1 MLRILVTLILGLTC
15 LWGALALWY
24 QAPGGRGWKSS
35 ISALWAAFGTL
46 CASAIWAGWPA
57 SGICAFAAAHAAL
70 LMWWKSL
77 SPSNE
82 RAWAD
87 DVAKMTNGTVEGGA
101 VTLHNVR
108 NFEWRTGDDYTQRWE
123 TRRYDLDRLVSLD
136 MVMSYWAGHAI
147 AHTLLSFGFDDG
159 SRVVFSVEIRRE
171 RTETFSEIGGFFKEF
186 ELSVIAADE
195 RDIVRLRTNVRRER
209 TYLYRLRMAPAAL
222 RPLFLAYLAE
232 ANSLVDRPRFYHTLT
247 GNCTILVY
255 KMLRRVVGPLP
266 LSYRLWL
273 SGYLPEYVHEVG
285 GLDTRHPLEELTR
298 LGYISERGLAA
309 DRSETFSADIRRG
322 IPVLQPISSQPNPS
336 EPRSP

>member
-1 MLRILVTLILGLTC
+1 MAQILVTLIMGLTC

-35 ISALWAAFGTL
+35 ISALWVAFGIF
-46 CASAIWAGWPA
+46 CAAAVWSGWIA
-57 SGICAFAAAHAAL
+57 SGAFAFAGTYGAL
-70 LMWWKSL
+70 VIWWRSL
-77 SPSNE
+77 SPSNH

-87 DVAKMTNGTVEGGA
+87 DVARMTHGSVEGSQ

-108 NFEWRTGDDYTQRWE
+108 NFEWRTAADYTPRWE

-136 MVMSYWAGHAI
+136 MIMSYWAGHAI

-159 SRVVFSVEIRRE
+159 NRVVFSVEVRRE

-209 TYLYRLRMAPAAL
+209 TYLYRLRMAPSAL
-222 RPLFLAYLAE
+222 RPLFLAYLEE
-232 ANSLVDRPRFYHTLT
+232 ANSLVDRPRFYHTLS

-273 SGYLPEYVHEVG
+273 SGYLPEYVYSVG
-285 GLDTRHPLEELTR
+285 GLDMRYPLEELRR
-298 LGYISERGLAA
+298 LGYISERGLGA
-309 DRSETFSADIRRG
+309 DMSETFSVDIRRG
-322 IPVLQPISSQPNPS
+322 IPVLQPPLS
-336 EPRSP
+336 

>member
-1 MLRILVTLILGLTC
+1 MFINDVREAVEASVTQRPVKC
-15 LWGALALWY
+15 WRKNASVVPRRSRPA
-24 QAPGGRGWKSS
+24 A
-35 ISALWAAFGTL
+35 WAR
-46 CASAIWAGWPA
+46 PA

>member
-1 MLRILVTLILGLTC
+1 VAQLLVTLIIGITC
-15 LWGALALWY
+15 VWGALALWY

-35 ISALWAAFGTL
+35 ISALWV
-46 CASAIWAGWPA
+46 ASAILCAAAVWSGWLA
-57 SGICAFAAAHAAL
+57 SGIVAFAAAYAAL
-70 LMWWKSL
+70 MLWWRSL

-82 RAWAD
+82 RDWAD
-87 DVAKMTNGTVEGGA
+87 DVARVTHGTVEDDT

-108 NFEWRTGDDYTQRWE
+108 NFEWRTGADYTPRWE

-136 MVMSYWAGHAI
+136 MIMSYWAGEAI

-159 SRVVFSVEIRRE
+159 NHVVFSVEIRRE

-209 TYLYRLRMAPAAL
+209 TYLYRLRIAPSAL
-222 RPLFLAYLAE
+222 RALFLAYLEE

-247 GNCTILVY
+247 GNCTTLVY

-266 LSYRLWL
+266 LNYRLWL
-273 SGYLPEYVHEVG
+273 SGYLPEYVYGVG
-285 GLDTRHPLEELTR
+285 GLDTRHTLEELTR
-298 LGYISERGLAA
+298 LGYISERGLGA
-309 DRSETFSADIRRG
+309 DMSETLSADIRRG
-322 IPVLQPISSQPNPS
+322 IPVLQPPLS
-336 EPRSP
+336 

>member
-1 MLRILVTLILGLTC
+1 MAQLPVTLIVTLASV
-15 LWGALALWY
+15 WGALALWY

-35 ISALWAAFGTL
+35 ISALWVAFAVLCLAAVWSGWL
-46 CASAIWAGWPA
+46 GAGIA
-57 SGICAFAAAHAAL
+57 AFAAAYAAL
-70 LMWWKSL
+70 MIWWRRL

-87 DVAKMTNGTVEGGA
+87 DVARVTHGTLEGA
-101 VTLHNVR
+101 EVTLHNVR
-108 NFEWRTGDDYTQRWE
+108 NFEWRSAADYTPRWE

-136 MVMSYWAGHAI
+136 MIMSFWAGPAI

-159 SRVVFSVEIRRE
+159 DHVVFSVEIRRE
-171 RTETFSEIGGFFKEF
+171 RDETFSEIGGFFKEF

-222 RPLFLAYLAE
+222 RPLFLAYLTE

-273 SGYLPEYVHEVG
+273 SGYLPEYVYGVG
-285 GLDTRHPLEELTR
+285 GLDTRHPLDELRR

-309 DRSETFSADIRRG
+309 DQSPTFSADIRRG
-322 IPVLQPISSQPNPS
+322 IPVLPPPVS
-336 EPRSP
+336 